1 MTYLILALL
10 ALGLGPLLDRIA
22 ARKGFVAAAMDG
34 FTFVAMSGIILG
46 HVLPE
51 SIRHAGWW
59 ALVLA
64 VVGVF
69 GPTIFESL
77 VKGLAGTAHRAALAL
92 GILGLMT
99 HAVVDGLALWTG
111 AHGLATSLLALAV
124 VLHRIPAGMTV
135 WWLVRPSGG
144 KKVAWMLLALMAT
157 GTLIGYVFAEPLAAH
172 ADKNMAGLFQG
183 LMGGALLHVVLHR
196 IRLGTGTFGATQRRA
211 GGVGGLLGIAL
222 VAWILA
228 GLGTLHQ
235 HAAVGTSGFGDTLL
249 ELSLASA
256 PALVIAFVLA
266 GLVQVFLPK
275 ATVGWMKRGGATTRS
290 LKGMLFGL
298 PLPICS
304 CGVIPVYRSLVTQ
317 GVPLSAALAFLV
329 ATPELG
335 LDAILLSWP
344 LLGADMAIARVTAA
358 AILALI
364 VGRALARFGKDG
376 STAVEL
382 PAEDTDGPWTHR
394 LKEAFR
400 VGVVD
405 LFDSTGPWIL
415 LGLVIAAVAAPILGE
430 DIAHTVPRWLE
441 VPLFALLGM
450 PVYVCAS
457 GATPLVAVFLLKG
470 VSPGAALAFL
480 LTGPAT
486 NATTFG
492 ILSDLHGKK
501 VALAFAITVALVTIG
516 MGYGVNVIL
525 PEAHGSVLAGAADH
539 DHGTPVQWAA
549 LGVLV
554 AMLVGS
560 ILRQGSRGFVG
571 RVLAWAGEAEEGASC
586 CTAEPEPKKSCC
598 H

>member
-1 MTYLILALL
+1 MTYLALALL

-22 ARKGFVAAAMDG
+22 ARKGFVAAAVDG

-64 VVGVF
+64 VAGIF
-69 GPTIFESL
+69 GPTIFESM

-92 GILGLMT
+92 GLLGLLT
-99 HAVVDGLALWTG
+99 HAVVDGLALWSG
-111 AHGLATSLLALAV
+111 VHGRATSLLALAV

-135 WWLVRPSGG
+135 WWLVRPSSG
-144 KKVAWMLLALMAT
+144 KKVAWMLLGLMAA
-157 GTLIGYVFAEPLAAH
+157 GTLVGYVFAEPLAAK
-172 ADKNMAGLFQG
+172 ADESMAGLFQG

-196 IRLGTGTFGATQRRA
+196 IRLGAGRLGPTQRRA
-211 GGVGGLLGIAL
+211 GGVGGLLGAAL

-228 GLGTLHQ
+228 GLGAI
-235 HAAVGTSGFGDTLL
+235 HAHPALGAGGFGDILL
-249 ELSLASA
+249 ALSLASA
-256 PALVIAFVLA
+256 PALVIAFILA

-275 ATVGWMKRGGATTRS
+275 ATVSWMKKGGAMTRS
-290 LKGMLFGL
+290 WKGMVFGL

-344 LLGADMAIARVTAA
+344 LLGADMAIARVAA
-358 AILALI
+358 AAALALV
-364 VGRALARFGKDG
+364 VGRILARFDKNG
-376 STAVEL
+376 SDAVEL
-382 PAEDTDGPWTHR
+382 PSEDPDGPWLHR
-394 LKEAFR
+394 LREAFR

-415 LGLVIAAVAAPILGE
+415 LGLVIAAVAAPVLSD
-430 DIAHTVPRWLE
+430 DIAHAVPRWLE

-492 ILSDLHGKK
+492 ILADLHGKK
-501 VALAFAITVALVTIG
+501 VAFAFAITVAVVTVS
-516 MGYGVNVIL
+516 MGYGINAVL
-525 PEAHGSVLAGAADH
+525 PEARGSALSGSTDH
-539 DHGTPVQWAA
+539 VHGTPAQWTA
-549 LGVLV
+549 LGLLV

-560 ILRQGSRGFVG
+560 VLRQGARGFVG
-571 RVLAWAGEAEEGASC
+571 RVLSWAGEAEEESSC
-586 CTAEPEPKKSCC
+586 CTTAPQPKKSCC